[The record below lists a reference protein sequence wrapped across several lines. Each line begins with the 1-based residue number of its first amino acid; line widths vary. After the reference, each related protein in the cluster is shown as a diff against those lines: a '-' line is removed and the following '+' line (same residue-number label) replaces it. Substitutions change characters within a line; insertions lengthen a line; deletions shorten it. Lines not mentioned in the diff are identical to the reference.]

1 MSDGQTK
8 SAVERAK
15 EFGIDITLVE
25 ENLKRTPTERVE
37 ALLSMLEFVEE
48 ARRARE
54 RQLTSKPNDEG

>member
-1 MSDGQTK
+1 MSDGQST

-48 ARRARE
+48 ARRAR
-54 RQLTSKPNDEG
+54 QLTSKPNDEG